1 MKDSK
6 RITFLLDEDLHYQL
20 KLLAVKKRTTLTE
33 MVTTALAELI
43 EREKAEAAKDE

>member
-33 MVTTALAELI
+33 MVTTALAALVER
-43 EREKAEAAKDE
+43 EREKGVKS